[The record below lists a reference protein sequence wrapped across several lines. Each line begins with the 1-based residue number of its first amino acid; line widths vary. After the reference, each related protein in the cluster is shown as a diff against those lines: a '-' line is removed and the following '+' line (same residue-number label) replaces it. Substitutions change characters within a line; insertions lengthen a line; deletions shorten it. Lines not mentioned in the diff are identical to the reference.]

1 MSKLEEYKRQL
12 TVLKNHLT
20 VMLLFENDFALSK
33 KEQELATDAILD
45 KMIVILKY
53 IRNHAEDNKED

>member
-1 MSKLEEYKRQL
+1 
-12 TVLKNHLT
+12 
-20 VMLLFENDFALSK
+20 MLLFENDFALSK